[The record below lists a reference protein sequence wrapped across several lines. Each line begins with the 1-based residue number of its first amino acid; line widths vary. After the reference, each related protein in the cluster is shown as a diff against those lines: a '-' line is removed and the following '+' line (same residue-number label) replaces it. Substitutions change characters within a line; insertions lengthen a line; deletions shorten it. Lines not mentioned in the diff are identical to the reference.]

1 MSIGVYGTNIPIHI
15 DSNKLSSL
23 VDISYCYN
31 ESRAYDSLSSSS
43 FKSLPSSVLV
53 PCTRSN
59 DESGLDTNNDS
70 GLDTFVEG
78 MYTLQLPLSDFNKK
92 GFYTVY
98 IKPKEYAINITDV
111 GCLSAYSD
119 VRGIILDTNAI
130 SDKYEIIKNMARTN
144 NGLVGFRI
152 VFLDENGVREDYYR
166 IVTSNNKCEPVIQAP
181 NSSSDKT
188 YTYRYDDSSSLTFL
202 TVSPSSAPTFKS
214 NATPYIGKPTQRILL
229 VNTLFEPIQLDIEM
243 VTHDADTISNMLEG
257 SQLRD
262 LDNGLVTTYNEK
274 NEIYAQSEHYT
285 LKENASGNPVY
296 EVKKNKTDSIDFSQT
311 IDDKL

>member
-31 ESRAYDSLSSSS
+31 ESRAYDSLSSSK
-43 FKSLPSSVLV
+43 FKSLPSSVLAN
-53 PCTRSN
+53 CTREVESDSN
-59 DESGLDTNNDS
+59 LDEIVD
-70 GLDTFVEG
+70 G

-130 SDKYEIIKNMARTN
+130 SDKIIKNMARTN

>member
-1 MSIGVYGTNIPIHI
+1 MSMGVYGTNVPIYI
-15 DSNKLSSL
+15 DSNKIDSL

-31 ESRAYDSLSSSS
+31 ESRSYDSLSSSE

-59 DESGLDTNNDS
+59 EGSELDA
-70 GLDTFVEG
+70 FVEG
-78 MYTLQLPLSDFNKK
+78 MYTLQLPLSEFNKK

-98 IKPKEYAINITDV
+98 IKPKECPINITDV
-111 GCLSAYSD
+111 GILSAFSN
-119 VRGIILDTNAI
+119 VRGIVLDTSQI
-130 SDKYEIIKNMARTN
+130 DDDDVIKQMALTN

-152 VFLDENGVREDYYR
+152 VFLDDNGIREDYYR
-166 IVTSNNKCEPVIQAP
+166 VVTSNNKCEPVIQAP

-188 YTYRYDDSSSLTFL
+188 YTYRYDDSSTMIFL

-214 NATPYIGKPTQRILL
+214 NATPYIGKPTQRIYL

-262 LDNGLVTTYNEK
+262 LDNGLVTTYNDK

-285 LKENASGNPVY
+285 LKDEYIGKPVY

-311 IDDKL
+311 ISDKL

>member
-15 DSNKLSSL
+15 DSKKLSSL

-31 ESRAYDSLSSSS
+31 ESRAYDSLSSSK
-43 FKSLPSSVLV
+43 FKSLPSSVLAN
-53 PCTRSN
+53 CTR
-59 DESGLDTNNDS
+59 EVDS
-70 GLDTFVEG
+70 GSNLDEIVDG

-130 SDKYEIIKNMARTN
+130 TDKIIRNMARTN

>member
-15 DSNKLSSL
+15 DSNKLSNL

-31 ESRAYDSLSSSS
+31 ESRAYDSLSSSK
-43 FKSLPSSVLV
+43 FKSLPSSVLAN
-53 PCTRSN
+53 CTREV
-59 DESGLDTNNDS
+59 ESGSNLDEIVD
-70 GLDTFVEG
+70 G

-111 GCLSAYSD
+111 GCLSAYPD

-130 SDKYEIIKNMARTN
+130 SDKYPIIKNMARTN

>member
-31 ESRAYDSLSSSS
+31 ESRAYDSLSSSK
-43 FKSLPSSVLV
+43 FKSLPSSVLAN
-53 PCTRSN
+53 CTR
-59 DESGLDTNNDS
+59 DVESGSNLDEIVD
-70 GLDTFVEG
+70 G

-130 SDKYEIIKNMARTN
+130 TDDDIIKNMARTN

>member
-15 DSNKLSSL
+15 DSKKLSSL

-31 ESRAYDSLSSSS
+31 ESRAYDSLSSSE
-43 FKSLPSSVLV
+43 FKSLPSSVLAN
-53 PCTRSN
+53 CTREVKSGSN
-59 DESGLDTNNDS
+59 LDEIVD
-70 GLDTFVEG
+70 G

-119 VRGIILDTNAI
+119 VRGIIIDTNAI
-130 SDKYEIIKNMARTN
+130 TDDDIIKNMARTN

>member
-15 DSNKLSSL
+15 DSNKLSNL

-31 ESRAYDSLSSSS
+31 ESRAYDSLSSSK
-43 FKSLPSSVLV
+43 FKSLPSSVLAN
-53 PCTRSN
+53 CTRDVENGSN
-59 DESGLDTNNDS
+59 LDEIVD
-70 GLDTFVEG
+70 G

-130 SDKYEIIKNMARTN
+130 SDDYEIIKNMARTN

-152 VFLDENGVREDYYR
+152 VFLDDNGRREDYYR
-166 IVTSNNKCEPVIQAP
+166 VVTSNNKCEPVIQAP

>member
-31 ESRAYDSLSSSS
+31 ESRAYDSLSSSK
-43 FKSLPSSVLV
+43 FTSLPSSVLAN
-53 PCTRSN
+53 CTREV
-59 DESGLDTNNDS
+59 ESGSNLDEIVD
-70 GLDTFVEG
+70 G

-119 VRGIILDTNAI
+119 VRGIILDTSVI
-130 SDKYEIIKNMARTN
+130 SDEIIQNMARTN

>member
-31 ESRAYDSLSSSS
+31 ESRAYDSLSSSK
-43 FKSLPSSVLV
+43 FTSLPSSVLAN
-53 PCTRSN
+53 CTREV
-59 DESGLDTNNDS
+59 ESGSNLDEIVD
-70 GLDTFVEG
+70 G

-130 SDKYEIIKNMARTN
+130 SDEIIKNMARTN

>member
-31 ESRAYDSLSSSS
+31 ESRAYDSLSSSK
-43 FKSLPSSVLV
+43 FKSLPSSVLAN
-53 PCTRSN
+53 CTREVESDSN
-59 DESGLDTNNDS
+59 LNEIVD
-70 GLDTFVEG
+70 G

-130 SDKYEIIKNMARTN
+130 SDEIIKNMARTN

>member
-15 DSNKLSSL
+15 DSNKLSNL

-31 ESRAYDSLSSSS
+31 ESRAYDSLSSSK
-43 FKSLPSSVLV
+43 FKSLPSSVLAN
-53 PCTRSN
+53 CTREV
-59 DESGLDTNNDS
+59 ESGSNLDEIVD
-70 GLDTFVEG
+70 G

-111 GCLSAYSD
+111 GCLSAYPD

-130 SDKYEIIKNMARTN
+130 SDDYEIIKNMARTN

-229 VNTLFEPIQLDIEM
+229 VNTLFEPIQIDIEM

>member
-31 ESRAYDSLSSSS
+31 ESRAYDSLSSSK
-43 FKSLPSSVLV
+43 FKSLPSSVLAN
-53 PCTRSN
+53 CTREV
-59 DESGLDTNNDS
+59 ESGS
-70 GLDTFVEG
+70 TFDEIVEG

-130 SDKYEIIKNMARTN
+130 SDEIIQNMARTN

>member
-31 ESRAYDSLSSSS
+31 ESRAYDSLSSSK
-43 FKSLPSSVLV
+43 FKSLPSSVLAN
-53 PCTRSN
+53 CTREVESDSN
-59 DESGLDTNNDS
+59 LDEIVD
-70 GLDTFVEG
+70 G

-130 SDKYEIIKNMARTN
+130 SDKNIRDMARTN

>member
-15 DSNKLSSL
+15 DSNKLSNL

-31 ESRAYDSLSSSS
+31 ESRAYDSLSSSK
-43 FKSLPSSVLV
+43 FKSLPSSVLANCKREV
-53 PCTRSN
+53 ENGSN
-59 DESGLDTNNDS
+59 LDDIV
-70 GLDTFVEG
+70 DG

-130 SDKYEIIKNMARTN
+130 SDEIIKNMARTN

>member
-31 ESRAYDSLSSSS
+31 ESRAYDSLSSSK
-43 FKSLPSSVLV
+43 FTSLPSSVLAN
-53 PCTRSN
+53 CTREV
-59 DESGLDTNNDS
+59 ESGSNLDEIVD
-70 GLDTFVEG
+70 G

-119 VRGIILDTNAI
+119 VRGIVLDTNAI
-130 SDKYEIIKNMARTN
+130 TDDDNNIIKNMARTN

>member
-31 ESRAYDSLSSSS
+31 ESRAYDSLSSSK
-43 FKSLPSSVLV
+43 FTSLPSSVLAN
-53 PCTRSN
+53 CTREV
-59 DESGLDTNNDS
+59 ESGSNLDEIVD
-70 GLDTFVEG
+70 G

-119 VRGIILDTNAI
+119 VSGIILDTSVI
-130 SDKYEIIKNMARTN
+130 RDGIIQNMARTN

>member
-1 MSIGVYGTNIPIHI
+1 MSNGVYGTNVPIYI
-15 DSNKLSSL
+15 ESGKLDSL
-23 VDISYCYN
+23 VDVSYCYN
-31 ESRAYDSLSSSS
+31 ESRAYDSLSNSKFTHLDSA
-43 FKSLPSSVLV
+43 VLA
-53 PCTRSN
+53 PCERSTDN
-59 DESGLDTNNDS
+59 GEADKY
-70 GLDTFVEG
+70 VEG

-98 IKPKEYAINITDV
+98 IKPKECMTNITDV
-111 GCLSAYSD
+111 GCLSAYSN
-119 VRGIILDTNAI
+119 VRGIILDTSSIEDNV
-130 SDKYEIIKNMARTN
+130 IKEMARTN
-144 NGLVGFRI
+144 NGLVGFR
-152 VFLDENGVREDYYR
+152 VVYLDDNGNREDYYR

-181 NSSSDKT
+181 SSSSDKT

-202 TVSPSSAPTFKS
+202 TLSPSSAPSFKS
-214 NATPYIGKPTQRILL
+214 NATPYIGKPTQTILL

-243 VTHDADTISNMLEG
+243 TTHDADTISNMLEG